1 MRPNCEEMRPK
12 NRAKPLSAAAGGAAS
27 NQFNSIQFN
36 SYPRFMP
43 AASTETVPEE
53 PATVEDEPV
62 ASSSSSLKQ
71 RAAAAA
77 VVLTLDLDAAATSKQ
92 ENQRDPEIAA
102 ATEEG
107 DVELVDTRY
116 PASLLALAI
125 LHSSTDD
132 AQWAQLSRVR
142 QNIQDSRQSFFHSTE
157 TNTSSIK
164 VHLKKWLHK
173 WGWQIITLSLTVFE
187 IMCLASLI
195 FSSAFSVSKK

>member
-1 MRPNCEEMRPK
+1 
-12 NRAKPLSAAAGGAAS
+12 
-27 NQFNSIQFN
+27 
-36 SYPRFMP
+36 MP
-43 AASTETVPEE
+43 ASTETVPEE

-77 VVLTLDLDAAATSKQ
+77 VAPTLDAAATSKQ

-102 ATEEG
+102 ATEED

>member
-1 MRPNCEEMRPK
+1 
-12 NRAKPLSAAAGGAAS
+12 
-27 NQFNSIQFN
+27 
-36 SYPRFMP
+36 MP
-43 AASTETVPEE
+43 ASTETVPEE

-102 ATEEG
+102 ATEEEG

>member
-1 MRPNCEEMRPK
+1 
-12 NRAKPLSAAAGGAAS
+12 
-27 NQFNSIQFN
+27 
-36 SYPRFMP
+36 MP
-43 AASTETVPEE
+43 ASTETVPEE

-77 VVLTLDLDAAATSKQ
+77 VAPTLDAAATSKQ

-187 IMCLASLI
+187 IICLASLI

>member
-1 MRPNCEEMRPK
+1 
-12 NRAKPLSAAAGGAAS
+12 
-27 NQFNSIQFN
+27 
-36 SYPRFMP
+36 MP

-53 PATVEDEPV
+53 PATAVEDEPV

-77 VVLTLDLDAAATSKQ
+77 VAPTLDAAATSKQENQ

-116 PASLLALAI
+116 PTSLLALAI

-132 AQWAQLSRVR
+132 PQWAQLSRVK
-142 QNIQDSRQSFFHSTE
+142 QSIQDSRHSFFHSTE
-157 TNTSSIK
+157 TNKSSIK
-164 VHLKKWLHK
+164 KWLQK
-173 WGWQIITLSLTVFE
+173 WGWQIITLSLTLFE
-187 IMCLASLI
+187 IMCLTSLI
-195 FSSAFSVSKK
+195 FSSAWGVSKK

>member
-1 MRPNCEEMRPK
+1 
-12 NRAKPLSAAAGGAAS
+12 
-27 NQFNSIQFN
+27 
-36 SYPRFMP
+36 MP
-43 AASTETVPEE
+43 ASTETVPEE

-116 PASLLALAI
+116 PTSLLALAI

-164 VHLKKWLHK
+164 KWLHK
-173 WGWQIITLSLTVFE
+173 WGWQIITLSLTLFE
-187 IMCLASLI
+187 IMCLTSLI

>member
-1 MRPNCEEMRPK
+1 
-12 NRAKPLSAAAGGAAS
+12 
-27 NQFNSIQFN
+27 
-36 SYPRFMP
+36 MP

-132 AQWAQLSRVR
+132 AQWAQLSRVK
-142 QNIQDSRQSFFHSTE
+142 QSIQDSRHSFFHSTE
-157 TNTSSIK
+157 TNKSSIK
-164 VHLKKWLHK
+164 KWPQK

>member
-1 MRPNCEEMRPK
+1 
-12 NRAKPLSAAAGGAAS
+12 
-27 NQFNSIQFN
+27 
-36 SYPRFMP
+36 MP
-43 AASTETVPEE
+43 ASTETVPEE

-77 VVLTLDLDAAATSKQ
+77 VAPTLDAAATSKQ

-132 AQWAQLSRVR
+132 AQWAQLSRVK
-142 QNIQDSRQSFFHSTE
+142 QSIQDSRHSFFRSTE
-157 TNTSSIK
+157 TNK
-164 VHLKKWLHK
+164 VKKWLQK
-173 WGWQIITLSLTVFE
+173 WGWQIITLSLTLFE
-187 IMCLASLI
+187 IMCLTSLI

>member
-1 MRPNCEEMRPK
+1 
-12 NRAKPLSAAAGGAAS
+12 
-27 NQFNSIQFN
+27 
-36 SYPRFMP
+36 MP
-43 AASTETVPEE
+43 ASTETVPEE

-77 VVLTLDLDAAATSKQ
+77 VAPTLDAAATSKQENQ

-173 WGWQIITLSLTVFE
+173 WGWQIITLSLTLFE
-187 IMCLASLI
+187 IMCLVSLI

>member
-1 MRPNCEEMRPK
+1 
-12 NRAKPLSAAAGGAAS
+12 
-27 NQFNSIQFN
+27 
-36 SYPRFMP
+36 MP
-43 AASTETVPEE
+43 ASTETVPEE

-77 VVLTLDLDAAATSKQ
+77 VAPTLDAAATSKQENQ

-116 PASLLALAI
+116 PTSLLAFAI

-132 AQWAQLSRVR
+132 AQWAQLSRVK
-142 QNIQDSRQSFFHSTE
+142 QSIQDSRHSFFHSTE
-157 TNTSSIK
+157 TNKSSIK
-164 VHLKKWLHK
+164 KWLQK
-173 WGWQIITLSLTVFE
+173 WGWQIITLSLTLFE
-187 IMCLASLI
+187 IMCLTSLI

>member
-1 MRPNCEEMRPK
+1 
-12 NRAKPLSAAAGGAAS
+12 
-27 NQFNSIQFN
+27 
-36 SYPRFMP
+36 MP
-43 AASTETVPEE
+43 ASTETVPEE

-77 VVLTLDLDAAATSKQ
+77 VAPTLDAAATSKQ

-116 PASLLALAI
+116 PTSLLALAI

>member
-1 MRPNCEEMRPK
+1 
-12 NRAKPLSAAAGGAAS
+12 
-27 NQFNSIQFN
+27 
-36 SYPRFMP
+36 MP
-43 AASTETVPEE
+43 ASTETVPEE

-116 PASLLALAI
+116 PTSLLALAI

>member
-1 MRPNCEEMRPK
+1 
-12 NRAKPLSAAAGGAAS
+12 
-27 NQFNSIQFN
+27 
-36 SYPRFMP
+36 MP
-43 AASTETVPEE
+43 ASTETVPEE

-77 VVLTLDLDAAATSKQ
+77 VAPTLDAAATSKH

-187 IMCLASLI
+187 NMCLASLI

>member
-1 MRPNCEEMRPK
+1 
-12 NRAKPLSAAAGGAAS
+12 
-27 NQFNSIQFN
+27 
-36 SYPRFMP
+36 MP
-43 AASTETVPEE
+43 ASTETVPEE

-77 VVLTLDLDAAATSKQ
+77 VAPTLDAAATSKQ

>member
-1 MRPNCEEMRPK
+1 
-12 NRAKPLSAAAGGAAS
+12 
-27 NQFNSIQFN
+27 
-36 SYPRFMP
+36 MP
-43 AASTETVPEE
+43 ASTETVPEE

-77 VVLTLDLDAAATSKQ
+77 AVAPTLDAAATSKQ

>member
-1 MRPNCEEMRPK
+1 
-12 NRAKPLSAAAGGAAS
+12 
-27 NQFNSIQFN
+27 
-36 SYPRFMP
+36 MP
-43 AASTETVPEE
+43 ASTETVPEE

-77 VVLTLDLDAAATSKQ
+77 AVAPTLDAAATSKQ

-132 AQWAQLSRVR
+132 AQWAQLSRVK
-142 QNIQDSRQSFFHSTE
+142 QSIQDSRHSFFHSTE
-157 TNTSSIK
+157 TNKSSIK
-164 VHLKKWLHK
+164 KWLQK
-173 WGWQIITLSLTVFE
+173 WGWQIITLSLTLFE
-187 IMCLASLI
+187 IMCLTSLI